1 MLPDHPNDERAA
13 HYLALP
19 HSLRCGWLRTS
30 AALTTGRIFCFAVK
44 CSACA
49 RSGIEPNVQHLVTDT
64 AVAIALAESGI
75 GITLATPLMMTL
87 RPTATPTAPLP
98 GESMRSIVAI
108 VRSAA
113 LERDSVRAVRD
124 ALVHA
129 FSSRT
134 AGH

>member
-1 MLPDHPNDERAA
+1 MILPAPGREYVHAPGTLVDYANSSDWILPPVDTYFGRAC
-13 HYLALP
+13 
-19 HSLRCGWLRTS
+19 R
-30 AALTTGRIFCFAVK
+30 F
-44 CSACA
+44 ACA

-134 AGH
+134 ADH